1 MPWIERQDLNLRP
14 PAPQTG
20 ALKYV
25 RDKVSPSASACKAD
39 ALVKS
44 CIGLQIRLLSQ
55 HPVPK
60 AGVLKSVRDKLSPS
74 ASPVVKLVDPSD
86 LKSSYSHT
94 EG

>member
-1 MPWIERQDLNLRP
+1 
-14 PAPQTG
+14 
-20 ALKYV
+20 
-25 RDKVSPSASACKAD
+25 
-39 ALVKS
+39 
-44 CIGLQIRLLSQ
+44 LQIRLLSQ